1 MAKYIFD
8 GTMTG
13 VLCCVFRAFQFK
25 EFDVIVS
32 SENNTQAAL
41 FDETIFVESNDAQA
55 NRVWQGLKLKVSAN
69 GLRNFYYTFLS
80 EQEDAFQHLF
90 NFSVYVFFAQKA
102 IDRDYGHP
110 DVLALSKWAKQV
122 GREKHRMEAFVRFK
136 KCKDELF
143 LSLVKPD
150 FNVLPL
156 IEKHFKARYQDQRWL
171 IYDEK
176 RDFGI
181 YYDLRQVHQV
191 NMNVLEIDQSIH
203 QGSSQDFSVELDHQ
217 EVLYDQL
224 WKDYFNSVNI
234 SARKNIKLHIQYVP
248 KRYWRYMNEKTV

>member
-1 MAKYIFD
+1 
-8 GTMTG
+8 
-13 VLCCVFRAFQFK
+13 
-25 EFDVIVS
+25 
-32 SENNTQAAL
+32 
-41 FDETIFVESNDAQA
+41 
-55 NRVWQGLKLKVSAN
+55 
-69 GLRNFYYTFLS
+69 
-80 EQEDAFQHLF
+80 
-90 NFSVYVFFAQKA
+90 
-102 IDRDYGHP
+102 
-110 DVLALSKWAKQV
+110 
-122 GREKHRMEAFVRFK
+122 MEAFVSFK

-176 RDFGI
+176 RNFGI

-191 NMNVLEIDQSIH
+191 NMNVLEIDQNIH

-248 KRYWRYMNEKTV
+248 KRYWRYMNEKTI